1 MLCEWAVAAGLCLK
15 GMDMTDRIRFMKEI
29 DFLPEWYK
37 QGRLQQRKHR
47 EFYVALGLIVF
58 IMAAWSI
65 FANGRVAMVK
75 ARNTTLRNA
84 KLIQVRS
91 ETEYNQAENEYQ
103 QLKAKCQMLDS
114 VKSHIVVSNVIAE
127 LTHLLDGSI
136 ILKKLEIKAEPFPEQ
151 GGRTA
156 IKVISTASG
165 QSAPSEKKVRFR
177 ITLTGLAADTA
188 QVAEMINKLEQSD
201 YFFQIVPGFS
211 RNTTIGQYQASEFEI
226 TCYLAN
232 YRLAN

>member
-1 MLCEWAVAAGLCLK
+1 
-15 GMDMTDRIRFMKEI
+15 MKEI

-37 QGRLQQRKHR
+37 QGCLQQKKHR
-47 EFYVALGLIVF
+47 EFYIALGLIVF

-65 FANGRVAMVK
+65 FANGRVVVVK

-84 KLIQVRS
+84 KLIQERS
-91 ETEYNQAENEYQ
+91 ETEYNQADGEYR
-103 QLKAKCQMLDS
+103 QLKSRCKILDS

-127 LTHLLDGSI
+127 LTHLLDGGI
-136 ILKKLEIKAEPFPEQ
+136 ILKKLEIKAEMI
-151 GGRTA
+151 GGQSGKTG
-156 IKVISTASG
+156 IKVISTAG
-165 QSAPSEKKVRFR
+165 GRPTLSEKKVRFR
-177 ITLTGLAADTA
+177 ITLAGLAADAA
-188 QVAEMINKLEQSD
+188 QVAEVINRLEQSD

-211 RNTTIGQYQASEFEI
+211 RNTTTGQYQASEFEI